1 MPTRFQPHLYLLNAN
16 LTSRILSVFLLFFL
30 SACGTP
36 NLNRNY
42 AHNYPEN
49 AEFEQKTATALYAD
63 AFEHIVHYYIE
74 EIDASRLALAAMDN
88 LATLDPEIDIIDAGS
103 SLTFTYSGEA
113 ISRHSYPST
122 IDHKAWARLTAS
134 VISEASRFSSPLRR
148 ATGEQIHQAIFDGVA
163 GELDKFS
170 RYSNPDKALAYRDN
184 RNGFSGIGIRYVKE
198 KTGARI
204 VSVMENTPALA
215 VGLQEDDIII
225 KVDGTD
231 IIPLPENEITKL
243 MKGPKNTTVEL
254 TVKRPNSTAPLIY
267 KITRKKIAVQTVF
280 YKRMGNIAYLQI
292 SSFNKQTPQ
301 NLLTKVRTAQK
312 EIGDNLL
319 GYILDLRDNGGGI
332 KIASVTSADL
342 FVSSGTLSSVKG
354 RNPESHDLDVAK
366 SRDIAKGQ
374 PIIVL
379 INANSASSSEILAA
393 GLQDS
398 GRALVVGSNSYGKGT
413 VQSINEL
420 PNGGE
425 FRVTW
430 AKFLAPSG
438 YAIHDRGIIP
448 NVCTTNENYSS
459 ADDIIQRLQ
468 SGTLE
473 MTYHIQKYAPDN
485 PSAGESLEQ
494 IRASCPQRTETM
506 EIDLEVA
513 KSLISS
519 SKLFNMAKNNTNS
532 TTSELVN

>member
-1 MPTRFQPHLYLLNAN
+1 MPIIFQPHLYLLNTNRA
-16 LTSRILSVFLLFFL
+16 SRILSVFLLVFL

-42 AHNYPEN
+42 SHQYPDN

-63 AFEHIVHYYIE
+63 AFEHIVNYYIE

-122 IDHKAWARLTAS
+122 IDHQAWARLTAS
-134 VISEASRFSSPLRR
+134 VVSEASTFSPALRR

-184 RNGFSGIGIRYVKE
+184 RNGFSGIGIRYVKD

-215 VGLQEDDIII
+215 VGLKEGDIII
-225 KVDGTD
+225 EVDGTD
-231 IIPLPENEITKL
+231 ISQLPETEITKL
-243 MKGPKNTTVEL
+243 MKGPKNTSVEL
-254 TVKRPNSTAPLIY
+254 AINRANVASPLIY
-267 KITRKKIAVQTVF
+267 KITRKKIVVQTVF
-280 YKRMGNIAYLQI
+280 YKRMGNIAYIQI

-312 EIGDNLL
+312 EIGDDLL

-332 KIASVTSADL
+332 KTASVTSADL
-342 FVSSGTLSSVKG
+342 FISSGTISSVQG
-354 RNPESHDLDVAK
+354 RNPKSHDLSIAK
-366 SRDIAKGQ
+366 SRDVAKGQ

-398 GRALVVGSNSYGKGT
+398 GRALIVGSNSYGKGT

-448 NVCTTNENYSS
+448 NVCTTNGNYRS
-459 ADDIIQRLQ
+459 ADDMMDRLQ

-473 MTYHIQKYAPDN
+473 MTYPLHNKASD
-485 PSAGESLEQ
+485 SEDLEQ
-494 IRASCPQRTETM
+494 IRASCPQTTEMM

-513 KSLISS
+513 KSLINS

-532 TTSELVN
+532 TTSELIN